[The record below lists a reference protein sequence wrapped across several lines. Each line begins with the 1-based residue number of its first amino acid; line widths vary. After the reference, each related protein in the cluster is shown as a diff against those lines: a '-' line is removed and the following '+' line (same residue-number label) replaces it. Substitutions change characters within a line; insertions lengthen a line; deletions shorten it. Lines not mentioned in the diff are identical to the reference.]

1 MRKPEILSPAG
12 DMEKLRAALRF
23 GADAVYLAGKNFGMR
38 AASDNF
44 SYDELSEACRIVHDA
59 KKKLYLT
66 VNVLPHGGEYPALRE
81 FLSSLSGMGIDA
93 IIAADLGVIETIHE
107 LLPDTP
113 VHISTQA
120 SICSPAAAKA
130 YASLGAERLVLAE
143 N

>member
-44 SYDELSEACRIVHDA
+44 SYDELSKACRIVHDA

-81 FLSSLSGMGIDA
+81 FCCWA
-93 IIAADLGVIETIHE
+93 VWR
-107 LLPDTP
+107 
-113 VHISTQA
+113 HI
-120 SICSPAAAKA
+120 
-130 YASLGAERLVLAE
+130 
-143 N
+143 